1 LEKVTLME
9 AYVIETIRHAGFTNK
24 EMMIKIE
31 NRQLDD
37 FQKLDESLD
46 FTVLYSLVE
55 NNWLK
60 SILEDGYTITFLTFP
75 GLINLLK
82 LKYNKHRDKDFD
94 VSDFVISKLQ
104 LNKEQMADLETWLS
118 ANWKIKK
125 EKEGIGIKPV
135 HI

>member
-1 LEKVTLME
+1 M
-9 AYVIETIRHAGFTNK
+9 
-24 EMMIKIE
+24 KIE

-46 FTVLYSLVE
+46 FTVLYSLAE
-55 NNWLK
+55 NNRLK

-94 VSDFVISKLQ
+94 VCDFVISKLQ